1 MIVPDEFKIYH
12 IKKISYIYQQ
22 IKTAAFEKKKFEIF
36 D

>member
-1 MIVPDEFKIYH
+1 MNSRFTILRKFH
-12 IKKISYIYQQ
+12 IYQQ